1 LPDETED
8 MMLET
13 ARAAYSWGIDSVKY
27 HPLYVVKRTA
37 LANEF
42 NRGEFTP
49 IKEEEY
55 LNVLIKSIKMK
66 PKNVSVQRVTAG
78 IDDDSLLAPSWCR
91 NKNTQIKTIN
101 KALKTIGLK
110 Y

>member
-1 LPDETED
+1 
-8 MMLET
+8 MGN
-13 ARAAYSWGIDSVKY
+13 RFCKI

-42 NRGEFTP
+42 LSGKFTP
-49 IKEEEY
+49 ISEKEY
-55 LNVLIKSIKMK
+55 LDVLVQTIKLK

-78 IDDDSLLAPSWCR
+78 IDDDSLLSPEWCK
-91 NKNTQIKTIN
+91 NKNTQIKNIN
-101 KALKTIGLK
+101 KALKPLGLK